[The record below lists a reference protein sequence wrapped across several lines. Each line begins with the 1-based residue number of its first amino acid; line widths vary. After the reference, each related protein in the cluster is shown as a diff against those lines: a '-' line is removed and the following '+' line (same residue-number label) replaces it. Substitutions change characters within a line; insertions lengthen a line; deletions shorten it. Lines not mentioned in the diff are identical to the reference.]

1 MFNYKWHHYT
11 LNRAGGVAVS
21 PGADSG
27 NVVVHLV
34 SLSRAPGPGVP
45 VDGGA
50 TEVGGA
56 HEVERERTS
65 GSCGRPVVGCA
76 GGPEIG
82 EDKTEVGRIFEYPE
96 PDPVV
101 EPEPDPVV
109 EPDPDPVPVSEEE

>member
-1 MFNYKWHHYT
+1 M
-11 LNRAGGVAVS
+11 NRAGGVAVS

-50 TEVGGA
+50 TKVGGA

-82 EDKTEVGRIFEYPE
+82 EDKTEVGKIF
-96 PDPVV
+96 
-101 EPEPDPVV
+101 
-109 EPDPDPVPVSEEE
+109 